1 MHVYRFDFLSQ
12 AKRLYLNKEL
22 MSNSLWHY
30 DPKVNVS
37 GDRLYSE
44 MNTGDFWK
52 SGVEYVSKRA
62 RLPSADQSL
71 IHHFCPVI
79 LFIDSTLADRIGR
92 LKVEPVLCSFGNICG
107 DKRRLATSW
116 FILGFI
122 PPYPKSSI
130 EVAAD
135 RSKVDSKHDQIEY
148 YHQCLRSILQDLL
161 RVDNNEHGHELY
173 VSGYGMIRAHFKLSL
188 VIGDTEGHDK
198 VCTHYCSYSSNLQR
212 VSRDCDL
219 PQSKCD
225 DPDAACDMVEMEQI
239 KAIVKE
245 QIDVLNAVPKRNIG
259 VARDK
264 LRQIS
269 QVPVMSAF
277 FDFDYCGD
285 PHGIFGSCP
294 FERLHAWLSGTMKDA
309 MRYLFLL
316 CQLPQDFQ
324 DWCDDP
330 DRTETTRPKFT
341 IENKDYQINK
351 AKFEAIFR
359 FLTMCSR
366 RQSDREVP
374 RTPFKNGVTDLT
386 RLNGQEYPGLVMLT
400 LVALKGILND
410 KVDETWHDD
419 IASLLWMML
428 SLNEQMS
435 SKIISSTEL
444 DVLDDRIKVFLRKYK
459 EVFGMV
465 ALANSKVGLKKI
477 KFHAAK
483 HCVFYIKRYG
493 SSENTFGGSLESAL
507 KSTVKE
513 PTKRTSRRHDHLCKE
528 LASRQHDRFCVSES
542 NLHNKQSW
550 DNFVSFTTRSR
561 KRRIDVVNEESS
573 VADTILPPG
582 WTMHR
587 PMFYLSKREGQ
598 WSTFLGKR
606 TFMNQVVYPN
616 FVSRLEGDIFESGE
630 SEWVQASVDRADEL
644 GFSRV
649 DVFCGAVIP
658 TERVG
663 DRNMIRQSTD
673 LFRCHPS
680 FHSYPY
686 LRRSWHDWAM
696 IKWQPHDGE
705 EESDYMVAAR
715 LLLFAKL
722 SQHSVDSTTPPRV
735 VAVIYSLSES
745 KPEKDP
751 LLKFAIGDTLDRTPL
766 VVDADTIGS
775 TAFVLPCVEDM
786 TDDFPLDIDDATYFV
801 VIPPRSE
808 WKDIGWDEN
817 E

>member
-1 MHVYRFDFLSQ
+1 
-12 AKRLYLNKEL
+12 
-22 MSNSLWHY
+22 
-30 DPKVNVS
+30 
-37 GDRLYSE
+37 
-44 MNTGDFWK
+44 
-52 SGVEYVSKRA
+52 
-62 RLPSADQSL
+62 
-71 IHHFCPVI
+71 
-79 LFIDSTLADRIGR
+79 
-92 LKVEPVLCSFGNICG
+92 
-107 DKRRLATSW
+107 
-116 FILGFI
+116 
-122 PPYPKSSI
+122 
-130 EVAAD
+130 
-135 RSKVDSKHDQIEY
+135 
-148 YHQCLRSILQDLL
+148 
-161 RVDNNEHGHELY
+161 
-173 VSGYGMIRAHFKLSL
+173 
-188 VIGDTEGHDK
+188 
-198 VCTHYCSYSSNLQR
+198 
-212 VSRDCDL
+212 
-219 PQSKCD
+219 
-225 DPDAACDMVEMEQI
+225 
-239 KAIVKE
+239 
-245 QIDVLNAVPKRNIG
+245 
-259 VARDK
+259 
-264 LRQIS
+264 
-269 QVPVMSAF
+269 
-277 FDFDYCGD
+277 
-285 PHGIFGSCP
+285 
-294 FERLHAWLSGTMKDA
+294 MKDG

-324 DWCDDP
+324 DWFDDP
-330 DRTETTRPKFT
+330 GRTEKTRPKFT

-435 SKIISSTEL
+435 SKIISSTDL
-444 DVLDDRIKVFLRKYK
+444 DLLDDRINVFLRKYK

-542 NLHNKQSW
+542 MLHNKESW
-550 DNFVSFTTRSR
+550 DNFVSFTTRAR
-561 KRRIDVVNEESS
+561 KRRLVDCNEDSS
-573 VADTILPPG
+573 IADTILPPG
-582 WTMHR
+582 WIMHR
-587 PMFYLSKREGQ
+587 PMFHLSKRGGQ
-598 WSTFLGKR
+598 WSTFLGKSSF
-606 TFMNQVVYPN
+606 TNQVVYPN
-616 FVSRLEGDIFESGE
+616 FVSKLEGDVFESGE
-630 SEWVQASVDRADEL
+630 ADWVQVSVDRADEL

-649 DVFCGAVIP
+649 DVFCGAIIP

-663 DRNMIRQSTD
+663 DRNMSRSSTD

-696 IKWQPHDGE
+696 IKWQPHDGGD
-705 EESDYMVAAR
+705 SDYTVAAR

-722 SQHSVDSTTPPRV
+722 SQHSVDSTTPARV
-735 VAVIYSLSES
+735 VAVIHSLSES
-745 KPEKDP
+745 KPKQDH

-766 VVDADTIGS
+766 VVDADTIAS
-775 TAFVLPCVEDM
+775 TAFVLPCLEDM
-786 TDDFPLDIDDATYFV
+786 TDEFPLDIDNATYFV
-801 VIPPRSE
+801 VIPPWVD
-808 WKDIGWDEN
+808 WKNIGWDEN
-817 E
+817 ES